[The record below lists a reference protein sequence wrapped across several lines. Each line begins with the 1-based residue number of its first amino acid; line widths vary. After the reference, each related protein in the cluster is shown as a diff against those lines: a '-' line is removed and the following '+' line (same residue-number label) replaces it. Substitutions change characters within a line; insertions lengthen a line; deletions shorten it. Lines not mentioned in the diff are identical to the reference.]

1 MNASNSRATNALR
14 STVTVVHAARD
25 RCALDLRP
33 RRGHYRRDHLD
44 DKSTLRRA
52 TANMHRALCLL
63 LWGHLFATGHSLQIQ
78 CYQCEELRLNDDCSA
93 PENVANCTV
102 NVQDACQKEVLVRE
116 QGTFYRKSCASS
128 AACHIASAGYQ
139 SFCMPGRV
147 RSVCI
152 SCCDTP
158 LCNGPRSSKH
168 RIVDNSA
175 GARQARPA
183 LLACAYLFLSALRSA
198 LLWTDV
204 PSRPAYAWRT
214 P

>member
-102 NVQDACQKEVLVRE
+102 NVQDACQKEVLAPSTASRAHHRPRVTSPRPATNRSACRAE
-116 QGTFYRKSCASS
+116 CAPCASAAATRPS
-128 AACHIASAGYQ
+128 ATV
-139 SFCMPGRV
+139 PGR
-147 RSVCI
+147 RSI
-152 SCCDTP
+152 E
-158 LCNGPRSSKH
+158 SSTIL
-168 RIVDNSA
+168 R
-175 GARQARPA
+175 ARGKLARHCWPA
-183 LLACAYLFLSALRSA
+183 PTCS
-198 LLWTDV
+198 
-204 PSRPAYAWRT
+204 
-214 P
+214 